1 MNQTRSLLF
10 VGTTLLLFFGCT
22 SPVGPPADGPQ
33 KKLLYLTLSA
43 GFKHSVLPFSEKKM
57 QELGAQSG
65 YFSVEVTQDAGRIN
79 AENLQ
84 QFSAVVFYTT
94 GELPMSEAQKQ
105 ALLDFVR
112 SGNAFIGVHSATDT
126 FYEWAEYGR
135 MIGGYFDQHPWHQDV
150 TIRVEDTR
158 HPATR
163 HLGESFPIKDE
174 IYQFKNF
181 SRENVRVLM
190 SLDTASVDL
199 TKPAVHRTDGDFA
212 LAWCRQYGQGR
223 VFYTAL
229 GHREEVWQDERFQ
242 THLVSGIRWAMG
254 ELAGDATPR
263 PKPRAL
269 PHHPINNY

>member
-1 MNQTRSLLF
+1 MNQKRSPFLI
-10 VGTTLLLFFGCT
+10 GTALLLFLGCT
-22 SPVGPPADGPQ
+22 ATVVPSGNRTP

-43 GFKHSVLPFSEKKM
+43 GFKHSVLPLSEKTM
-57 QELGAQSG
+57 EELGGPSG
-65 YFSVEVTQDAGRIN
+65 YFSVDVTQDASLIN
-79 AENLQ
+79 AENLKNY
-84 QFSAVVFYTT
+84 SAVVFYTT

-126 FYEWAEYGR
+126 FYKWAEYGH

-150 TIRVEDTR
+150 TIRVEDTK
-158 HPATR
+158 HPATH
-163 HLGESFPIKDE
+163 HLGKSFQIKDE

-199 TKPAVHRTDGDFA
+199 TKPEVHRVDGDFA
-212 LAWCRQYGQGR
+212 IAWCQQYGQGR

-229 GHREEVWQDERFQ
+229 GHRGEVWQDERFQ
-242 THLVSGIRWAMG
+242 THLLRGIRWAMG
-254 ELAGDATPR
+254 ELAGDSTPL
-263 PKPRAL
+263 PKP
-269 PHHPINNY
+269 